1 MLVVALKNH
10 PEVPPTVWFL
20 YPVAETAEDMV
31 MNRTSAVRYGAI
43 GGGDRLVICERSR
56 CDLCR

>member
-1 MLVVALKNH
+1 MVELKNH

-20 YPVAETAEDMV
+20 YPVAAATAEEMV

-43 GGGDRLVICERSR
+43 GGGDRLVICERRR
-56 CDLCR
+56 CDSCR